1 MGLQRFGH
9 NWATGQEQ
17 LLFMY
22 NRPTTGALTCARF
35 EQLCSD
41 MRQGFKHSTGC
52 NRGISL
58 ATMLPLSRNLRSR
71 LCPLDLPPHP
81 ATPEAGSVLCICCL
95 TPGISGPGLSAS
107 KAVGGRW
114 LYPGGSFCVWIK
126 EITEEIIEHQE
137 SLSDSER
144 GSQIFVTT

>member
-41 MRQGFKHSTGC
+41 IRQGFKHSTGC
-52 NRGISL
+52 SRGISL
-58 ATMLPLSRNLRSR
+58 ATMLPLSSNLRSR
-71 LCPLDLPPHP
+71 LCPLDLPHIPQP
-81 ATPEAGSVLCICCL
+81 QKRALS
-95 TPGISGPGLSAS
+95 SGPASPSRNPRSGLCPLHLLPDPPSRNPQKQALSSAS
-107 KAVGGRW
+107 ATCPPPTPSRNPQKQA
-114 LYPGGSFCVWIK
+114 
-126 EITEEIIEHQE
+126 
-137 SLSDSER
+137 LSSA
-144 GSQIFVTT
+144 SAA

>member
-1 MGLQRFGH
+1 MLQSMGLQRFGH

-95 TPGISGPGLSAS
+95 TPHPATLRSRLCPLHLLPAPPSRPATPRS
-107 KAVGGRW
+107 RLCPLHLLPDPWNQWSWVVC
-114 LYPGGSFCVWIK
+114 F
-126 EITEEIIEHQE
+126 
-137 SLSDSER
+137 
-144 GSQIFVTT
+144 